1 MIPKSNVKDLM
12 LRKDV
17 VAAVK
22 EGRFAVYAVRN
33 IDEGIEILTG
43 RPAGQLQADGGYPEQ
58 TINFL
63 VAQKLEELAEGI
75 KDFPDGQE
83 SQSRSGKCKSC

>member
-1 MIPKSNVKDLM
+1 M

-17 VAAVK
+17 VAAVE
-22 EGRFAVYAVRN
+22 EGRFSVRAVRN

-43 RPAGQLQADGGYPEQ
+43 RKAGELQADGGYPEG

-63 VAQKLEELAEGI
+63 VDQKLKELAEGI
-75 KDFPDGQE
+75 KEFVNTREAKGQSADG
-83 SQSRSGKCKSC
+83 KSC

>member
-1 MIPKSNVKDLM
+1 MIPQSNIKDLM

-22 EGRFAVYAVRN
+22 EGRFSIYAVRN

-43 RPAGQLQADGGYPEQ
+43 RKAGEMQADGSYSEG

-63 VAQKLEELAEGI
+63 VDQKLKELAEGI
-75 KDFPDGQE
+75 KEFVSTRESKGQ
-83 SQSRSGKCKSC
+83 SANAKSC